1 MEFFILKYRYS
12 IAWSGLLFII
22 ILFACQKDIKMD
34 IPGYENKLVVDGRI
48 ETGLPPLILLTTNR
62 DVFAEN
68 SLDSLFGSYI
78 SDAVIT
84 ISDGI
89 NYDTLQT
96 ICSSDIPAGYEQLG
110 AFVFGIPS
118 YLIKKFKFCAYS
130 TLNPLFFGRENTT
143 YTITINHKGKKYQA
157 STTIPEALSL
167 DSLYW
172 KPEKSTPNHGFIYA
186 KLSDPNSIGNSYFW
200 EVLRL
205 KMGRNNQNID
215 TRFYRT
221 RTPVFNDNFFNG
233 KTFKFW
239 YENPRTRYSD
249 SIPENLRG
257 LYPRNDSVVV
267 KFSSIDQKSYNY
279 YSNKFAQINS
289 GGNPIASPI
298 NIPSNVSNGAL
309 GVFGGFATTYQVVI
323 CND

>member
-1 MEFFILKYRYS
+1 MEFFILKYRYL
-12 IAWSGLLFII
+12 ITWSVLLFIT

-34 IPGYENKLVVDGRI
+34 IPGFEDKLVVDGRI

-62 DVFAEN
+62 NVFAEN

-96 ICSSDIPAGYEQLG
+96 ICSTDIPSGYEELG

-118 YLIKKFKFCAYS
+118 NLIKKFKFCAYS
-130 TLNPLFFGRENTT
+130 TLNPLFFGKENTS
-143 YTITINHKGKKYQA
+143 YTITISYKGKKYQA
-157 STTIPEALSL
+157 TTTIPNPIAL
-167 DSLYW
+167 DSVYW
-172 KPEKSTPNHGFIYA
+172 KPEKSTPNHGLIYA
-186 KLSDPNSIGNSYFW
+186 KLSDPSTIGNSYFW

-205 KMGRNNQNID
+205 KMGKNNQNVD
-215 TRFYRT
+215 SRFYRT
-221 RTPVFNDNFFNG
+221 RNPVFNDNFFNG
-233 KTFKFW
+233 KTFDFW
-239 YENPRTRYSD
+239 YENPRARFSD
-249 SIPENLRG
+249 SIPENIRG

-267 KFSSIDQKSYNY
+267 KFSTIDKNSYDY
-279 YSNKFAQINS
+279 YSNKYAQINS
-289 GGNPIASPI
+289 GGSPFASPI
-298 NIPSNVSNGAL
+298 NIPSNISNGAL